1 MVMRAKLESVA
12 SLARRFVAWWIGELV
27 LLLPARARSSAR
39 RAARLEFAVDDRA
52 TLFHRSASRSRVLGS
67 WPLNPPPLNGER
79 EIVDCLSRAGL
90 LRQLRR
96 GRLPIVARLPPRD
109 VLRAVVRLPLAADE
123 NLREVIAHE
132 MNRQTPFEVER
143 VDFVSRVLERDA
155 DARQLNVEVTVATKR
170 ASATARAALRRLGV
184 EVNGVVAEAERP
196 EDAPSDYLLPFE
208 AAGAERRRG
217 RLATV
222 ALAGCFL
229 LLAGV
234 AVWMPIA
241 ESSAQ
246 ADRLSARLSAARR
259 AALESAGIQKD
270 IDRLLEDR
278 SFLSDRKR
286 RAPTVSEVLN
296 ETTRLIPD
304 GDWLTELRISG
315 DELQLSGFAVSSFA
329 LVGALERSPFF
340 KGASFRSPVT
350 RDAKTERERFSI
362 RTAVKPL
369 PAEVPPPAPPS
380 RQAGSQS
387 ARPDQ
392 TEDIK

>member
-1 MVMRAKLESVA
+1 VD
-12 SLARRFVAWWIGELV
+12 
-27 LLLPARARSSAR
+27 
-39 RAARLEFAVDDRA
+39 FA
-52 TLFHRSASRSRVLGS
+52 FRVLK
-67 WPLNPPPLNGER
+67 
-79 EIVDCLSRAGL
+79 
-90 LRQLRR
+90 
-96 GRLPIVARLPPRD
+96 
-109 VLRAVVRLPLAADE
+109 
-123 NLREVIAHE
+123 
-132 MNRQTPFEVER
+132 
-143 VDFVSRVLERDA
+143 RDA

-170 ASATARAALRRLGV
+170 ATATALGALGRLGV
-184 EVNGVVAEAERP
+184 DANGVVAEAEHP
-196 EDAPSDYLLPFE
+196 EESPSDYLLPVE

-246 ADRLSARLSAARR
+246 AVRLSARLSAAQR
-259 AALESAGIQKD
+259 AAHESAAIQKG

-304 GDWLTELRISG
+304 GDWLTEFHISA

-369 PAEVPPPAPPS
+369 PAEVAPPAPPS
-380 RQAGSQS
+380 RQADLQS
-387 ARPDQ
+387 AKPDQ
-392 TEDIK
+392 TEDMK

>member
-1 MVMRAKLESVA
+1 MIRAKLESVA
-12 SLARRFVAWWIGELV
+12 SLARRFVAWWAGELV

-39 RAARLEFAVDDRA
+39 RGARLEFAVDDRA
-52 TLFHRSASRSRVLGS
+52 TLFHCSASRSRVLGS

-96 GRLPIVARLPPRD
+96 GRLPIVARLPARD
-109 VLRAVVRLPLAADE
+109 VLRAVVRLPLATDE

-143 VDFVSRVLERDA
+143 VDFAFRVLERDV
-155 DARQLNVEVTVATKR
+155 DAQQLSVEVTVATKR
-170 ASATARAALRRLGV
+170 ASATALTALRRLGV
-184 EVNGVVAEAERP
+184 GVNGVVAVAERP
-196 EDAPSDYLLPFE
+196 EDPPSGYLLPFE

-246 ADRLSARLSAARR
+246 ADRLSARLLAARR
-259 AALESAGIQKD
+259 AAHESAGIQID

-350 RDAKTERERFSI
+350 RDTKTERERFSI
-362 RTAVKPL
+362 RTTVRPL
-369 PAEVPPPAPPS
+369 SAEVAPPAPPF

-387 ARPDQ
+387 ARPGQ
-392 TEDIK
+392 MEDKK

>member
-1 MVMRAKLESVA
+1 
-12 SLARRFVAWWIGELV
+12 
-27 LLLPARARSSAR
+27 
-39 RAARLEFAVDDRA
+39 
-52 TLFHRSASRSRVLGS
+52 
-67 WPLNPPPLNGER
+67 
-79 EIVDCLSRAGL
+79 
-90 LRQLRR
+90 
-96 GRLPIVARLPPRD
+96 
-109 VLRAVVRLPLAADE
+109 
-123 NLREVIAHE
+123 

-143 VDFVSRVLERDA
+143 VDCVSRVLECDA

-170 ASATARAALRRLGV
+170 ASAAARAALRRLGV

-246 ADRLSARLSAARR
+246 AHRLSARLSAARR
-259 AALESAGIQKD
+259 AAHESAGIQKD
-270 IDRLLEDR
+270 IDRLLEDS